1 MGRTALRV
9 SLARREPPG
18 NKSVKRAVML
28 AGSLTKIK
36 AHSVGTETA
45 TVGIRTEAINHCSY
59 GSGVYLAGFYP
70 TLERRL
76 LLTALKTHQPSSQHC

>member
-1 MGRTALRV
+1 MGRTALSV
-9 SLARREPPG
+9 SLTRLEPLS

-45 TVGIRTEAINHCSY
+45 TVGIRMEAINHCSY

-76 LLTALKTHQPSSQHC
+76 LLIAPKTHQP

>member
-1 MGRTALRV
+1 MGRPALSV
-9 SLARREPPG
+9 SLTRLEPLS

-45 TVGIRTEAINHCSY
+45 TVGIRMEAINHCSY
-59 GSGVYLAGFYP
+59 GSGVCLAGFYP
-70 TLERRL
+70 TLETRL
-76 LLTALKTHQPSSQHC
+76 LLTALKTHQP